1 MYVSYQCLKIDRT
14 FYLMVSVV
22 EERNFMLGCKKIIFI
37 LPIGLA
43 CRPWSVNLV
52 ICLFWQAGHEDLCIF
67 WQAGHEDLYLFYQF
81 VWHACHGLESYF
93 IVTLLLAGVQAKELC
108 LSYLL

>member
-1 MYVSYQCLKIDRT
+1 MFGY
-14 FYLMVSVV
+14 
-22 EERNFMLGCKKIIFI
+22 KKIIFI
-37 LPIGLA
+37 LAIGLT

-67 WQAGHEDLYLFYQF
+67 WQAGHEDLFLFYQF

-93 IVTLLLAGVQAKELC
+93 IVTLLLAGVQAMELC
-108 LSYLL
+108 PTTPTLAFGVMG